1 MFGNMHLQKLFAF
14 SGAYRFGGF
23 FIKRCFNRLFL
34 RQSRDIIRKIALE
47 LMQGEKDI

>member
-23 FIKRCFNRLFL
+23 FIKDALTDCFCAKTV
-34 RQSRDIIRKIALE
+34 I
-47 LMQGEKDI
+47 